1 MKPFPKSCSK
11 WVERILFNF
20 DNQSAPSNSSNFD
33 YQAIFYL
40 PLEVR
45 ILKAL
50 FALMCLFLLFA
61 KGHALKP
68 QVASIFTSFL
78 DGLKKFYIT
87 KVILGFFNIGLNFAC
102 YS

>member
-11 WVERILFNF
+11 CVERILFDF
-20 DNQSAPSNSSNFD
+20 DNQSAPRNSSNFD
-33 YQAIFYL
+33 FLVIFYL

-45 ILKAL
+45 ILRAL
-50 FALMCLFLLFA
+50 FALICHFLLFA

-87 KVILGFFNIGLNFAC
+87 KVIWGFLILV
-102 YS
+102 